1 MIQELDDNYDIS
13 VDGMIN
19 VTVEQEKGGYKI
31 FNSEFY
37 SSLAYERVYMNILK
51 YENESACKQIFS
63 MKDGKFILEIENELG
78 ISYFYSESLDDLI
91 D

>member
-37 SSLAYERVYMNILK
+37 SLLYEKVYMNILK